1 MQLTRTRNGILLA
14 TVLSIAG
21 CTTALEWRPLHPPI
35 PAGRHDL
42 VWIFSRGTAYTWQAV
57 VISRDSVS
65 GVPYDMPAKCDSCR
79 HSLPLAQVDDMRLGY
94 LTHPDAPRDIL
105 RGAGVLTLVVVA
117 SLIVEL
123 AVCTAVG
130 ARHGC

>member
-1 MQLTRTRNGILLA
+1 MQQTWAHNAILLA
-14 TVLSIAG
+14 AVLLPAG

-35 PAGRHDL
+35 PVGRHDL

-79 HSLPLAQVDDMRLGY
+79 RSLSLAQVDDMRLGY
-94 LTHPDAPRDIL
+94 LTHPNAPRDIL
-105 RGAGVLTLVVVA
+105 RGAGVLTLVVFA